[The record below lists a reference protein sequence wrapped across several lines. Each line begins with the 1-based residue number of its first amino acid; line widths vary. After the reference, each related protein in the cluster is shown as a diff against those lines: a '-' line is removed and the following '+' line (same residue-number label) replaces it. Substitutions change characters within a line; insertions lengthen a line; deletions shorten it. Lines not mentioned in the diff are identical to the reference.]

1 MDEAKALHSIALASL
16 IVSSNDCCTSY
27 ANGSIQVS
35 VKGSQNLVLRV
46 MEHGAGIFREKLP
59 YILNVLMCDE

>member
-1 MDEAKALHSIALASL
+1 MDETKALHSIALASL
-16 IVSSNDCCTSY
+16 IVSSNDCCTS
-27 ANGSIQVS
+27 GSIQVS

>member
-16 IVSSNDCCTSY
+16 IVSSNDCYTS
-27 ANGSIQVS
+27 GSIQVS